1 MLGHRDRRIL
11 RRTVTL
17 RKTLRLASGSIRAQ
31 EPCDLLWARRSR
43 QWEPGQSFRL
53 VARSQCRSNR
63 QVPDGVTDHSSV
75 DRRRCLVARWLPTW
89 ERALASRE
97 PELTEYPNRPQR
109 HRAAQSTKQGGVTG
123 LIRIELAKLEKRR
136 LSREY
141 APVFSEELGITGLV
155 WIKTVWVLNGC
166 RRLRPCERQGES
178 TMAVTMAV
186 RRISH
191 APPLNPDSPAS
202 TVCSSATGLEHRQ
215 T

>member
-1 MLGHRDRRIL
+1 MGKG
-11 RRTVTL
+11 V
-17 RKTLRLASGSIRAQ
+17 S
-31 EPCDLLWARRSR
+31 
-43 QWEPGQSFRL
+43 EPG
-53 VARSQCRSNR
+53 AGANGC
-63 QVPDGVTDHSSV
+63 
-75 DRRRCLVARWLPTW
+75 
-89 ERALASRE
+89 
-97 PELTEYPNRPQR
+97 PNRPQR

-202 TVCSSATGLEHRQ
+202 TVCSSATGARTSSNVTIPHGHCHAISSHDVRTRGRSKLPRSAIRGDRPAAVTQRPCSCAVPATILLPHARKSCASNDPPDGPVRGG
-215 T
+215 TRWRDDFSR